1 MAEPTITEPATTV
14 RATPESPTAPTTSS
28 RASTFGARVSTES
41 ANPLTH
47 RRSPGADL
55 TELMAS
61 GSRRT
66 VTLRELP
73 FATHLSLRAGSPSA
87 VEALEGVL
95 GAPLPDRVG
104 AVGSGDR
111 GPGRPV
117 DVIWLGPDEW
127 LAVLGDEAVIG
138 ESGPQLVAALS
149 AAIEG
154 QRGQVVDVSAN
165 RATLELSGPRA
176 RAVLDKVIQ
185 LDLHPREFPV
195 GRAVSTLLESVQVI
209 LWRTTEDTWLVMPRA
224 SFTEFVTRWLLDG
237 MREFD

>member
-1 MAEPTITEPATTV
+1 MAEPTTTERTTAE
-14 RATPESPTAPTTSS
+14 RTTDPSTSS
-28 RASTFGARVSTES
+28 HAATYSAPVPAGA
-41 ANPLTH
+41 ADALKH
-47 RRSPGADL
+47 RRSPAADL
-55 TELMAS
+55 AGLMVA
-61 GSRRT
+61 GSRQT
-66 VTLRELP
+66 VTLRELS
-73 FATHLSLRAGSPSA
+73 FHTHLGLRAGSPAA
-87 VEALEGVL
+87 VQALGNAL
-95 GAPLPDRVG
+95 GAPLPERVG
-104 AVGSGDR
+104 TVSSGER

-117 DVIWLGPDEW
+117 DLIWLGPDEW
-127 LAVLGDEAVIG
+127 LAVLGDEAVTG
-138 ESGPQLVAALS
+138 ESGRQLVDAVSTALD
-149 AAIEG
+149 G

-209 LWRTTEDTWLVMPRA
+209 LWRTGEDTWRVMPRA